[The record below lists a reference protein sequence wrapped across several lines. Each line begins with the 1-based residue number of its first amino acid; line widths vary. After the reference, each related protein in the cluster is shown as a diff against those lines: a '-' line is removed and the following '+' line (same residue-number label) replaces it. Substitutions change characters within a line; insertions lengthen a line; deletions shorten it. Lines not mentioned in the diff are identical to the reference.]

1 LKSTTSSNTKM
12 NFLERK
18 KAIKMTADHAMAAM
32 RNGATIWSQAIIAKS
47 MKGQTPLEAIL
58 NRRMIYAKLRRKKM
72 TTTTTLRKM
81 GRRVGRK
88 MARSRS
94 SPSKVLA
101 STVAKRLVE
110 KRTIVLRSLVPGGEF
125 MEDDGLLIEEALD
138 YMTFLQAQVDG
149 MRFVANYCR

>member
-1 LKSTTSSNTKM
+1 
-12 NFLERK
+12 
-18 KAIKMTADHAMAAM
+18 
-32 RNGATIWSQAIIAKS
+32 
-47 MKGQTPLEAIL
+47 
-58 NRRMIYAKLRRKKM
+58 M

-94 SPSKVLA
+94 APLKALA

-125 MEDDGLLIEEALD
+125 MEDDVLLMEEALD